1 LRKVTGR
8 CLALSPVLVVKAA
21 ACSSDTSPTLHR
33 IKGLL
38 PWAAHPQPLQKQPSL
53 TSSAS
58 GECSAQDKALT
69 KGVWGRRNLGSE
81 IEPQEEALVGS
92 CEEGHCGGGRSLCG
106 ISEPY
111 KAQNLQF
118 LLILLS

>member
-1 LRKVTGR
+1 VFEEEEILDLKLNLRKR
-8 CLALSPVLVVKAA
+8 P
-21 ACSSDTSPTLHR
+21 
-33 IKGLL
+33 
-38 PWAAHPQPLQKQPSL
+38 
-53 TSSAS
+53 
-58 GECSAQDKALT
+58 
-69 KGVWGRRNLGSE
+69 
-81 IEPQEEALVGS
+81 LVGS